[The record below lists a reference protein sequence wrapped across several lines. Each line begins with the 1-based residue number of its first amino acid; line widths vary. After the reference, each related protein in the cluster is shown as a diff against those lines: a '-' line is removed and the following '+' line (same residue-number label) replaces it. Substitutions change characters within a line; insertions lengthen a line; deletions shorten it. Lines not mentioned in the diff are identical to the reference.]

1 MTDVKGLF
9 ARALEHYGKLVHAV
23 RDDQWHEPTPCS
35 EWDVRVL
42 VNHLVYE
49 NLWMPPLLE
58 GKTIGDV
65 GDAFEGD
72 LLGEDP
78 EAAWDRS
85 AEDVRRAVEASP
97 LDRTV
102 HLSYGNASAE
112 HYISELFSDLT
123 IHGWDLARA
132 IGADEMI
139 DPESVGIL
147 YDKYKPIEDGL
158 KASGLFGPKVE
169 PPPGADKQTQLLA
182 VFGRVA

>member
-9 ARALEHYGKLVHAV
+9 ARALERYGQLVQAI
-23 RDDQWHEPTPCS
+23 RDDQWHDETPCT

-42 VNHLVYE
+42 VNHLVSE

-65 GDAFEGD
+65 GDALDGD
-72 LLGEDP
+72 LLGDDP
-78 EAAWDRS
+78 KATWDRS
-85 AEDVRRAVEASP
+85 AEEVGRAVKASP

-102 HLSYGNASAE
+102 HLSYGDVPAE

-132 IGADEMI
+132 IGADEAM
-139 DPESVGIL
+139 DPEAVEIL
-147 YDKYKPIEDGL
+147 YERYTPIEDGL
-158 KASGLFGPKVE
+158 KATGLFGPKVE
-169 PPPGADKQTQLLA
+169 PPPGANKQTQLLA
-182 VFGRVA
+182 VFGREA